1 MVDDGDD
8 DDDDL
13 RGVLHLNQDVMNYG
27 KIMKAVRKR
36 NVVPKIQTVFW
47 RSHNSVNLERK

>member
-1 MVDDGDD
+1 MVDDDD

-13 RGVLHLNQDVMNYG
+13 RGVSHLKQDVMNYG

-36 NVVPKIQTVFW
+36 NVVPKTQTVF
-47 RSHNSVNLERK
+47 

>member
-1 MVDDGDD
+1 MVD

-13 RGVLHLNQDVMNYG
+13 RGVSHLNQDVMNYG